1 MKYSTKIEIKGK
13 AKYLNRFL
21 KEEKVEI
28 LNSPKI
34 SLEANGSF
42 NKIALKLD
50 GNGNFKKDGEVAKMV
65 IKSEGIKVDLNRNF
79 VDGKIRVDNSSK
91 KMGFNFNG
99 KFFGDYT
106 KPKELKIDTTL
117 AVKSFNMFG
126 VNLNPISPLTLKIK
140 SNSSG
145 AFVNIDSKRIKLS
158 ARTEDHDYFRFYV
171 KSRNLYLYKMVKGRV
186 SLTINL

>member
-1 MKYSTKIEIKGK
+1 LKYSTKIEIKGK

-79 VDGKIRVDNSSK
+79 VDGKIRVDIV
-91 KMGFNFNG
+91 
-99 KFFGDYT
+99 
-106 KPKELKIDTTL
+106 LKRWDL
-117 AVKSFNMFG
+117 F
-126 VNLNPISPLTLKIK
+126 
-140 SNSSG
+140 
-145 AFVNIDSKRIKLS
+145 
-158 ARTEDHDYFRFYV
+158 
-171 KSRNLYLYKMVKGRV
+171 
-186 SLTINL
+186 